1 MKNSEIKAL
10 SLDELQSKLE
20 VEQDSLQKLKFAHAI
35 TPVENPMR
43 IKEARKL
50 VARIKTEI
58 KANELAIY
66 DQRDGE
72 TCRK

>member
-10 SLDELQSKLE
+10 SLEELQGKLE
-20 VEQDSLQKLKFAHAI
+20 VEQDSFQKLKFAHAI

-58 KANELAIY
+58 KAKELA
-66 DQRDGE
+66 
-72 TCRK
+72 K

>member
-10 SLDELQSKLE
+10 SHEELQGKLE
-20 VEQDSLQKLKFAHAI
+20 VERDSYQKLKFAHAI

-50 VARIKTEI
+50 VARLRTEI
-58 KANELAIY
+58 RAKELA
-66 DQRDGE
+66 
-72 TCRK
+72 K

>member
-10 SLDELQSKLE
+10 SLEELQSKLE

-58 KANELAIY
+58 RAKELAN
-66 DQRDGE
+66 
-72 TCRK
+72 

>member
-43 IKEARKL
+43 IKEVRKL

-58 KANELAIY
+58 REKELA
-66 DQRDGE
+66 
-72 TCRK
+72 K

>member
-10 SLDELQSKLE
+10 SHEELQSKLE
-20 VEQDSLQKLKFAHAI
+20 VERDSYQKLKFAHAI

-50 VARIKTEI
+50 VARLRTEI
-58 KANELAIY
+58 RAKELA
-66 DQRDGE
+66 
-72 TCRK
+72 K